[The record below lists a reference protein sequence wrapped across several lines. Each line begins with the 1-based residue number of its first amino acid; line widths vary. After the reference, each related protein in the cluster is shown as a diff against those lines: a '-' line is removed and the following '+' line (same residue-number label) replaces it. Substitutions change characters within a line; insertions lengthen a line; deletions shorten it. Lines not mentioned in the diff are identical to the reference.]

1 MKKNEY
7 RFLSILNNKFLLF
20 FLFSL
25 LIIIK
30 EVFFTWIWSSS
41 DSIAKLQI
49 FNMYMYWP
57 KLLIHI
63 VFAMTIAS
71 GIFLFNKN
79 GRIIYIL
86 IADIV
91 ITILMFL
98 DISYYR
104 NYGNFLS
111 IRHLFHG
118 ELFNPLNKELFNFYK
133 RDILLLIDF
142 IILVPLS
149 IFSLK
154 NDSGK
159 KSRRSIKIFI
169 LSWIINGIII
179 YTSHSLVDIKGV
191 TNGKLTLFEKS
202 FAPQVNMDDLGM
214 VGYHE
219 YDLTSY
225 ILKKDKKLSTEEKV
239 EINKWFEENKETLPD
254 NKYKGLGKGKNLIII
269 QWESLEN
276 FAINY
281 KVDGQEITPNMN
293 KLLSNSL
300 YFDNIY
306 EQNKNGTTSDAE
318 LMANTSLL
326 PISESAYF
334 IQYPW
339 KKQNTLQ
346 RLLEKHGYN
355 TATAIA
361 DKGGVWNWL
370 ENHKSFGVQTIWDSS
385 YFNRDELVGSNITD
399 GSLFRQTE
407 EKIKILKRP
416 YYLFMATATSHGPF
430 DLPTNYRELK
440 LPKVIDD
447 TKLGGYLQSLRYTDK
462 MLGEFLN
469 KLKSDGVLDNSI
481 IVIYGDHGGIN
492 KYYKKEL
499 ENIDFANNN
508 WKQEYLK
515 VPMLIYNPEIKGEV
529 INTYGGLVDLLPT
542 VGYIMGVDKSDFEKT
557 AMGRVLVNTNVNAT
571 INSSG
576 QILGNPKD
584 EKEIRH
590 LQDMYKISNNIIESN
605 YFNN

>member
-7 RFLSILNNKFLLF
+7 KFLSILNNKFLLF

-25 LIIIK
+25 LIILK

-41 DSIAKLQI
+41 DTIAKLQI
-49 FNMYMYWP
+49 FNMYSYWP

-63 VFAMTIAS
+63 VFAMTISS

-98 DISYYR
+98 DVSYYR

-111 IRHLFHG
+111 IRHLFNRD
-118 ELFNPLNKELFNFYK
+118 LFNPLNKELFNFYK

-154 NDSGK
+154 SNSGK
-159 KSRRSIKIFI
+159 ESRRSIKIFI
-169 LSWIINGIII
+169 LIWIINGILI
-179 YTSHSLVDIKGV
+179 YTSHYIVDIKGV
-191 TNGKLTLFEKS
+191 TNGRLTLFEKS

-225 ILKKDKKLSTEEKV
+225 IFRKDKKLSTEEKN

-254 NKYKGLGKGKNLIII
+254 NKYKGIGKGKNLIII

-281 KVDGQEITPNMN
+281 KVDGQEITPNIN
-293 KLLSNSL
+293 KLLKNSL

-346 RLLEKHGYN
+346 RILEKYGYN

-370 ENHKSFGVQTIWDSS
+370 ENHKSFGAQTIWDSS
-385 YFNRDELVGSNITD
+385 YFNRDELIGMNITD

-407 EKIKILKRP
+407 EKIKTLKEP

-430 DLPTNYRELK
+430 DLPANYRELK
-440 LPKVIDD
+440 LPKEIDD

-469 KLKSDGVLDNSI
+469 KLKGDGVLDNSI
-481 IVIYGDHGGIN
+481 VVIYGDHGGIN

-499 ENIDFANNN
+499 ENINFANDN

-542 VGYIMGVDKSDFEKT
+542 VGYIMGVDKNDFEKT

-576 QILGNPKD
+576 QILGKPKD
-584 EKEIRH
+584 ENEIRH
-590 LQDMYKISNNIIESN
+590 LQNMYRISDNIIESN

>member
-7 RFLSILNNKFLLF
+7 KFLSILNNKFLLF

-25 LIIIK
+25 LIILK

-41 DSIAKLQI
+41 DTIAKLQI
-49 FNMYMYWP
+49 FNMYSYWP

-63 VFAMTIAS
+63 VFAMTISS

-98 DISYYR
+98 DVSYYR

-111 IRHLFHG
+111 IRHLFNRD
-118 ELFNPLNKELFNFYK
+118 LFNPLNKELFNFYK

-154 NDSGK
+154 SNSGK
-159 KSRRSIKIFI
+159 ESRRSIKIFI
-169 LSWIINGIII
+169 LIWIINGILI
-179 YTSHSLVDIKGV
+179 YTSHYIVDIKGV
-191 TNGKLTLFEKS
+191 TNGRLTLFEKS

-225 ILKKDKKLSTEEKV
+225 IFRKDKKLSTEEKN

-254 NKYKGLGKGKNLIII
+254 NKYKGIGKGKNLIII

-281 KVDGQEITPNMN
+281 KVDGQEITPNIN
-293 KLLSNSL
+293 KLLKNSL

-346 RLLEKHGYN
+346 RILEKYGYN

-370 ENHKSFGVQTIWDSS
+370 ENHKSFGAQTIWDSS
-385 YFNRDELVGSNITD
+385 YFNRDELIGMNITD

-407 EKIKILKRP
+407 EKIKTLKEP

-430 DLPTNYRELK
+430 DLPANYRELK
-440 LPKVIDD
+440 LPKEIDD

-469 KLKSDGVLDNSI
+469 KLKGDGVLDNSI
-481 IVIYGDHGGIN
+481 VVIYGDHGGIN

-499 ENIDFANNN
+499 ENINFANDN

-542 VGYIMGVDKSDFEKT
+542 VGYIMGVDKNDFEKT

-576 QILGNPKD
+576 QILGKPKD
-584 EKEIRH
+584 ENEIRH
-590 LQDMYKISNNIIESN
+590 LQNMYKISDNIIESN

>member
-7 RFLSILNNKFLLF
+7 KFLLILNNKFLLF

-25 LIIIK
+25 LIILK

-41 DSIAKLQI
+41 DTIAKLQI
-49 FNMYMYWP
+49 FNMYSYWP

-63 VFAMTIAS
+63 VFAMTISS
-71 GIFLFNKN
+71 GVFLFNKN

-98 DISYYR
+98 DVSYYR

-111 IRHLFHG
+111 IRHLFNRD
-118 ELFNPLNKELFNFYK
+118 LFNPLNKELFNFYK

-154 NDSGK
+154 SNSGK
-159 KSRRSIKIFI
+159 ESRRSIKIFI
-169 LSWIINGIII
+169 LIWIINGTLI
-179 YTSHSLVDIKGV
+179 YTSHYLVDIKGV
-191 TNGKLTLFEKS
+191 TNGRLTLFEKS

-225 ILKKDKKLSTEEKV
+225 IFRKDKKLSTEEKN
-239 EINKWFEENKETLPD
+239 EINKWFEENKETLSD

-276 FAINY
+276 FAVNY
-281 KVDGQEITPNMN
+281 KVDGQEITPNIN
-293 KLLSNSL
+293 KLLKNSL

-346 RLLEKHGYN
+346 RILEKYGYN

-370 ENHKSFGVQTIWDSS
+370 ENHKSFGAQTIWDSS
-385 YFNRDELVGSNITD
+385 YFNRDELIGMNITD

-407 EKIKILKRP
+407 EKIKTLKEP

-430 DLPTNYRELK
+430 DLPANYRKLK
-440 LPKVIDD
+440 LPKEIDD

-469 KLKSDGVLDNSI
+469 KLKGDGVLDNSI
-481 IVIYGDHGGIN
+481 VVIYGDHGGIN

-499 ENIDFANNN
+499 ENINFANDN

-542 VGYIMGVDKSDFEKT
+542 VGYIMGVDKNDFEKT

-576 QILGNPKD
+576 QILGKPKD
-584 EKEIRH
+584 ENEIRH
-590 LQDMYKISNNIIESN
+590 LQNMYRISDNIIESN

>member
-7 RFLSILNNKFLLF
+7 KFLLILNNKFLLF

-25 LIIIK
+25 LIILK

-41 DSIAKLQI
+41 DTIAKLQI
-49 FNMYMYWP
+49 FNMYSYWP

-63 VFAMTIAS
+63 VFAMTISS
-71 GIFLFNKN
+71 GVFLFNKN

-98 DISYYR
+98 DVSYYR

-111 IRHLFHG
+111 IRHLFNRD
-118 ELFNPLNKELFNFYK
+118 LFNPLNKELFNFYK

-154 NDSGK
+154 SNSGK
-159 KSRRSIKIFI
+159 ESRRSIKIFI
-169 LSWIINGIII
+169 LIWIINGTLI
-179 YTSHSLVDIKGV
+179 YTSHYLVDIKGV
-191 TNGKLTLFEKS
+191 TNGRLTLFEKS

-225 ILKKDKKLSTEEKV
+225 IFRKDKKLSTEEKN

-276 FAINY
+276 FAVNY
-281 KVDGQEITPNMN
+281 KVDGQEITPNIN
-293 KLLSNSL
+293 KLLKNSL

-346 RLLEKHGYN
+346 RILEKYGYN

-370 ENHKSFGVQTIWDSS
+370 ENHKNFGAQTIWDSS
-385 YFNRDELVGSNITD
+385 YFNRDELIGMNITD

-407 EKIKILKRP
+407 EKIKTLKEP

-430 DLPTNYRELK
+430 DLPANYRKLK
-440 LPKVIDD
+440 LPKEIDD

-469 KLKSDGVLDNSI
+469 KLKGDGVLDNSI
-481 IVIYGDHGGIN
+481 VVIYGDHGGIN

-499 ENIDFANNN
+499 ENINFANDN

-542 VGYIMGVDKSDFEKT
+542 VGYIMGVDKNDFEKT

-576 QILGNPKD
+576 QILGKPKD
-584 EKEIRH
+584 ENEIRH
-590 LQDMYKISNNIIESN
+590 LQNMYRISDNIIESN

>member
-7 RFLSILNNKFLLF
+7 KFLLILNNKFLLF

-25 LIIIK
+25 LIILK

-41 DSIAKLQI
+41 DTIAKLQI
-49 FNMYMYWP
+49 FNMYSYWP

-63 VFAMTIAS
+63 VFAMTISS
-71 GIFLFNKN
+71 GVFLFNKN

-98 DISYYR
+98 DVSYYR

-111 IRHLFHG
+111 IRHLFNRD
-118 ELFNPLNKELFNFYK
+118 LFNPLNKELFNFYK

-154 NDSGK
+154 SNSGK
-159 KSRRSIKIFI
+159 ESRRSIKIFI
-169 LSWIINGIII
+169 LIWIINGTLI
-179 YTSHSLVDIKGV
+179 YTSHYLVDIKGV
-191 TNGKLTLFEKS
+191 TNGRLTLFEKS

-225 ILKKDKKLSTEEKV
+225 IFRKDKKLSTEEKN

-281 KVDGQEITPNMN
+281 KVDGQEITPNIN
-293 KLLSNSL
+293 KLLKNSL

-346 RLLEKHGYN
+346 RILEKYGYN

-370 ENHKSFGVQTIWDSS
+370 ENHKSFGAQTIWDSS
-385 YFNRDELVGSNITD
+385 YFNRDELIGMNITD

-407 EKIKILKRP
+407 EKIKTLKEP

-430 DLPTNYRELK
+430 DLPANYRKLK
-440 LPKVIDD
+440 LPKEIDD

-469 KLKSDGVLDNSI
+469 KLKGDGVLDNSI
-481 IVIYGDHGGIN
+481 VVIYGDHGGIN

-499 ENIDFANNN
+499 ENINFANDN

-542 VGYIMGVDKSDFEKT
+542 VGYIMGVDKNDFEKT

-576 QILGNPKD
+576 QILGKPKD
-584 EKEIRH
+584 ENEIRH
-590 LQDMYKISNNIIESN
+590 LQNMYRISDNIIESN

>member
-7 RFLSILNNKFLLF
+7 KFLLILNNKFLLF

-25 LIIIK
+25 LIILK

-41 DSIAKLQI
+41 DTIAKLQI
-49 FNMYMYWP
+49 FNMYSYWP

-63 VFAMTIAS
+63 VFAMTISS
-71 GIFLFNKN
+71 GVFLFNKN

-98 DISYYR
+98 DVSYYR

-111 IRHLFHG
+111 IRHLFNRD
-118 ELFNPLNKELFNFYK
+118 LFNPLNKELFNFYK

-154 NDSGK
+154 SNSGK
-159 KSRRSIKIFI
+159 ESRRSIKIFI
-169 LSWIINGIII
+169 LIWIINGTLI
-179 YTSHSLVDIKGV
+179 YTSHYLVDIKGV
-191 TNGKLTLFEKS
+191 TNGRLTLFEKS

-225 ILKKDKKLSTEEKV
+225 IFRKDKKLSTEEKN
-239 EINKWFEENKETLPD
+239 EINKWFEENKETLSD

-281 KVDGQEITPNMN
+281 KVDGQEITPNIN
-293 KLLSNSL
+293 KLLKNSL

-346 RLLEKHGYN
+346 RILEKYGYN

-370 ENHKSFGVQTIWDSS
+370 ENHKSFGAQTIWDSS
-385 YFNRDELVGSNITD
+385 YFNRDELIGMNITD

-407 EKIKILKRP
+407 EKIKTLKEP

-430 DLPTNYRELK
+430 DLPANYRKLK
-440 LPKVIDD
+440 LPKEIDD

-469 KLKSDGVLDNSI
+469 KLKGDGVLDNSI
-481 IVIYGDHGGIN
+481 VVIYGDHGGIN

-499 ENIDFANNN
+499 ENINFANDN

-542 VGYIMGVDKSDFEKT
+542 VGYIMGVDKNDFEKT

-576 QILGNPKD
+576 QILGKPKD
-584 EKEIRH
+584 ENEIRH
-590 LQDMYKISNNIIESN
+590 LQNMYRISDNIIESN

>member
-1 MKKNEY
+1 MKKGEY
-7 RFLSILNNKFLLF
+7 KFLSILNNKFILF

-25 LIIIK
+25 LIILK

-41 DSIAKLQI
+41 DSVANLQI

-63 VFAMTIAS
+63 FFAMTISS
-71 GIFLFNKN
+71 GVFLFNKN
-79 GRIIYIL
+79 GRVIYIL
-86 IADIV
+86 IADVV

-98 DISYYR
+98 DVSYYR

-111 IRHLFHG
+111 IRHLFNRD
-118 ELFNPLNKELFNFYK
+118 LFNPLNKELFNFYK

-142 IILVPLS
+142 IIVIPLS

-154 NDSGK
+154 SNSGK
-159 KSRRSIKIFI
+159 ESRRNIKIFI
-169 LSWIINGIII
+169 LIWIINGILI
-179 YTSHSLVDIKGV
+179 YTSHYLVDVKGL
-191 TNGKLTLFEKS
+191 TNGRLTLFEKS

-225 ILKKDKKLSTEEKV
+225 ILRKDKKLSIEEKN

-254 NKYKGLGKGKNLIII
+254 NKYKGLGKGKNLIVI

-293 KLLSNSL
+293 KLLKNSL

-318 LMANTSLL
+318 LMVNTSLL

-346 RLLEKHGYN
+346 RILEKYGYN
-355 TATAIA
+355 TVTAIA

-370 ENHKSFGVQTIWDSS
+370 ENHKSFGAQIIWDSS
-385 YFNRDELVGSNITD
+385 YFNRDELIGINITD

-407 EKIKILKRP
+407 EKIKTLKNP

-430 DLPTNYRELK
+430 DLPANYRELK
-440 LPKVIDD
+440 LPKEIDD

-469 KLKSDGVLDNSI
+469 NLKDDGLLDNSI
-481 IVIYGDHGGIN
+481 VVIYGDHGGIN

-499 ENIDFANNN
+499 ENINFSDNN
-508 WKQEYLK
+508 WKQEFLK

-529 INTYGGLVDLLPT
+529 INTYGGLVDFLPT
-542 VGYIMGVDKSDFEKT
+542 VGYIMGVNKSDFEKT

>member
-1 MKKNEY
+1 
-7 RFLSILNNKFLLF
+7 
-20 FLFSL
+20 
-25 LIIIK
+25 
-30 EVFFTWIWSSS
+30 
-41 DSIAKLQI
+41 
-49 FNMYMYWP
+49 MYSYWP

-71 GIFLFNKN
+71 GVFLFNKN

-98 DISYYR
+98 DVSYYR

-111 IRHLFHG
+111 IRHLFNRD
-118 ELFNPLNKELFNFYK
+118 LFNPLNKELFNFYK

-142 IILVPLS
+142 IILVPIS

-154 NDSGK
+154 SNIGK
-159 KSRRSIKIFI
+159 ESRRSIKIFI
-169 LSWIINGIII
+169 LIWIINGTLI
-179 YTSHSLVDIKGV
+179 YTSHYLVDIKGV
-191 TNGKLTLFEKS
+191 TNGRLTLFEKS

-225 ILKKDKKLSTEEKV
+225 IFRKDKKLSTEEKN

-293 KLLSNSL
+293 KLLKNSL

-318 LMANTSLL
+318 LMSNTSLL

-346 RLLEKHGYN
+346 RILEKYGYN

-370 ENHKSFGVQTIWDSS
+370 ENHKSFGAQTIWDSS
-385 YFNRDELVGSNITD
+385 YFNRDELIGMNITD

-407 EKIKILKRP
+407 EKIKTLKEP

-430 DLPTNYRELK
+430 DLPANYRELK
-440 LPKVIDD
+440 LPKEIDD

-469 KLKSDGVLDNSI
+469 KLKGDGLLDNSI
-481 IVIYGDHGGIN
+481 VVIYGDHGGIN

-499 ENIDFANNN
+499 ENINFANNN

-576 QILGNPKD
+576 QILGKPKD
-584 EKEIRH
+584 ENEIRH
-590 LQDMYKISNNIIESN
+590 LQNMYRISDNIIESN

>member
-7 RFLSILNNKFLLF
+7 KFLLILNNKFLLF

-25 LIIIK
+25 LIILK

-41 DSIAKLQI
+41 DTIAKLQI
-49 FNMYMYWP
+49 FNMYSYWP

-63 VFAMTIAS
+63 VFAMTISS
-71 GIFLFNKN
+71 GVFLFNKN

-98 DISYYR
+98 DVSYYR

-111 IRHLFHG
+111 IRHLFNRD
-118 ELFNPLNKELFNFYK
+118 LFNPLNKELFNFYK

-154 NDSGK
+154 SNSGK
-159 KSRRSIKIFI
+159 ESRRSIKIFI
-169 LSWIINGIII
+169 LIWIINGTLI
-179 YTSHSLVDIKGV
+179 YTSHYLVDIKGV
-191 TNGKLTLFEKS
+191 TNGRLTLFEKS

-225 ILKKDKKLSTEEKV
+225 IFRKDKKLSTEEKN

-276 FAINY
+276 FAVNY
-281 KVDGQEITPNMN
+281 KVDGQEITPNIN
-293 KLLSNSL
+293 KLLKNSL

-346 RLLEKHGYN
+346 RILEKYGYN

-370 ENHKSFGVQTIWDSS
+370 ENHKSFGAQTIWDSS
-385 YFNRDELVGSNITD
+385 YFNRDELIGMNITD

-407 EKIKILKRP
+407 EKIKTLKEP

-430 DLPTNYRELK
+430 DLPANYRKLK
-440 LPKVIDD
+440 LPKEIDD

-469 KLKSDGVLDNSI
+469 KLKGDGVLDNSI
-481 IVIYGDHGGIN
+481 VVIYGDHGGIN

-499 ENIDFANNN
+499 ENINFANDN

-542 VGYIMGVDKSDFEKT
+542 VGYIMGVDKNDFEKT

-576 QILGNPKD
+576 QILGKPKD
-584 EKEIRH
+584 ENEIRH
-590 LQDMYKISNNIIESN
+590 LQNMYRISDNIIESN

>member
-1 MKKNEY
+1 
-7 RFLSILNNKFLLF
+7 
-20 FLFSL
+20 
-25 LIIIK
+25 
-30 EVFFTWIWSSS
+30 
-41 DSIAKLQI
+41 
-49 FNMYMYWP
+49 MYSYWP

-71 GIFLFNKN
+71 GVFLFNKN

-98 DISYYR
+98 DVSYYR

-111 IRHLFHG
+111 IRHLFNRD
-118 ELFNPLNKELFNFYK
+118 LFNPLNKELFNFYK

-142 IILVPLS
+142 IILVPIS

-154 NDSGK
+154 SNIGK
-159 KSRRSIKIFI
+159 ESRRSIKIFI
-169 LSWIINGIII
+169 LIWIINGTLI
-179 YTSHSLVDIKGV
+179 YTSHYLVDIKGV
-191 TNGKLTLFEKS
+191 TNGRLTLFEKS

-225 ILKKDKKLSTEEKV
+225 IFRKDKKLSTEEKN

-293 KLLSNSL
+293 KLLKNSL

-318 LMANTSLL
+318 LMSNTSLL

-346 RLLEKHGYN
+346 RILEKYGYN

-370 ENHKSFGVQTIWDSS
+370 ENHKSFGAQTIWDSS
-385 YFNRDELVGSNITD
+385 YFNRDELIGMNITD

-407 EKIKILKRP
+407 EKIKTLKEP

-430 DLPTNYRELK
+430 DLPANYRELK
-440 LPKVIDD
+440 LPKEIDD

-469 KLKSDGVLDNSI
+469 KLKGDGLLDNSI
-481 IVIYGDHGGIN
+481 VVIYGDHGGIN

-499 ENIDFANNN
+499 ENINFANNN

-576 QILGNPKD
+576 QILGKPKD

>member
-41 DSIAKLQI
+41 DSIAKLQT

-63 VFAMTIAS
+63 AFAMTIAS

-111 IRHLFHG
+111 IRHLFHR
-118 ELFNPLNKELFNFYK
+118 ELFNPLNKELFKFYK

-159 KSRRSIKIFI
+159 ESRRNIKIFI
-169 LSWIINGIII
+169 LSWIINGILI

-191 TNGKLTLFEKS
+191 TNGRLTLFEKS

-339 KKQNTLQ
+339 KN
-346 RLLEKHGYN
+346 
-355 TATAIA
+355 
-361 DKGGVWNWL
+361 
-370 ENHKSFGVQTIWDSS
+370 
-385 YFNRDELVGSNITD
+385 
-399 GSLFRQTE
+399 
-407 EKIKILKRP
+407 KIHFK
-416 YYLFMATATSHGPF
+416 
-430 DLPTNYRELK
+430 
-440 LPKVIDD
+440 
-447 TKLGGYLQSLRYTDK
+447 
-462 MLGEFLN
+462 
-469 KLKSDGVLDNSI
+469 
-481 IVIYGDHGGIN
+481 
-492 KYYKKEL
+492 
-499 ENIDFANNN
+499 DF
-508 WKQEYLK
+508 
-515 VPMLIYNPEIKGEV
+515 
-529 INTYGGLVDLLPT
+529 
-542 VGYIMGVDKSDFEKT
+542 
-557 AMGRVLVNTNVNAT
+557 
-571 INSSG
+571 
-576 QILGNPKD
+576 
-584 EKEIRH
+584 
-590 LQDMYKISNNIIESN
+590 
-605 YFNN
+605 

>member
-41 DSIAKLQI
+41 DSIAKLQT

-63 VFAMTIAS
+63 AFAMTIAS

-111 IRHLFHG
+111 IRHLFHR
-118 ELFNPLNKELFNFYK
+118 ELFNPLNKELFKFYK

-159 KSRRSIKIFI
+159 ESRRNIKIFI
-169 LSWIINGIII
+169 LSWIINGILI

-191 TNGKLTLFEKS
+191 TNGRLTLFEKS

-225 ILKKDKKLSTEEKV
+225 ILKKT
-239 EINKWFEENKETLPD
+239 
-254 NKYKGLGKGKNLIII
+254 
-269 QWESLEN
+269 
-276 FAINY
+276 
-281 KVDGQEITPNMN
+281 
-293 KLLSNSL
+293 
-300 YFDNIY
+300 
-306 EQNKNGTTSDAE
+306 
-318 LMANTSLL
+318 
-326 PISESAYF
+326 
-334 IQYPW
+334 
-339 KKQNTLQ
+339 
-346 RLLEKHGYN
+346 
-355 TATAIA
+355 
-361 DKGGVWNWL
+361 
-370 ENHKSFGVQTIWDSS
+370 KS
-385 YFNRDELVGSNITD
+385 
-399 GSLFRQTE
+399 
-407 EKIKILKRP
+407 
-416 YYLFMATATSHGPF
+416 
-430 DLPTNYRELK
+430 
-440 LPKVIDD
+440 
-447 TKLGGYLQSLRYTDK
+447 
-462 MLGEFLN
+462 
-469 KLKSDGVLDNSI
+469 
-481 IVIYGDHGGIN
+481 
-492 KYYKKEL
+492 
-499 ENIDFANNN
+499 
-508 WKQEYLK
+508 
-515 VPMLIYNPEIKGEV
+515 
-529 INTYGGLVDLLPT
+529 
-542 VGYIMGVDKSDFEKT
+542 
-557 AMGRVLVNTNVNAT
+557 
-571 INSSG
+571 
-576 QILGNPKD
+576 
-584 EKEIRH
+584 
-590 LQDMYKISNNIIESN
+590 
-605 YFNN
+605 

>member
-111 IRHLFHG
+111 IRHLFHE

-346 RLLEKHGYN
+346 QRACPRN
-355 TATAIA
+355 TFH
-361 DKGGVWNWL
+361 
-370 ENHKSFGVQTIWDSS
+370 NH
-385 YFNRDELVGSNITD
+385 
-399 GSLFRQTE
+399 
-407 EKIKILKRP
+407 LK
-416 YYLFMATATSHGPF
+416 
-430 DLPTNYRELK
+430 
-440 LPKVIDD
+440 
-447 TKLGGYLQSLRYTDK
+447 
-462 MLGEFLN
+462 
-469 KLKSDGVLDNSI
+469 NS
-481 IVIYGDHGGIN
+481 V
-492 KYYKKEL
+492 
-499 ENIDFANNN
+499 
-508 WKQEYLK
+508 
-515 VPMLIYNPEIKGEV
+515 
-529 INTYGGLVDLLPT
+529 
-542 VGYIMGVDKSDFEKT
+542 
-557 AMGRVLVNTNVNAT
+557 
-571 INSSG
+571 NSS
-576 QILGNPKD
+576 
-584 EKEIRH
+584 R
-590 LQDMYKISNNIIESN
+590 
-605 YFNN
+605 

>member
-111 IRHLFHG
+111 IRHLFHE

-346 RLLEKHGYN
+346 RLLEKYGYN

-385 YFNRDELVGSNITD
+385 YFNRDELIGSNITD

-407 EKIKILKRP
+407 EKIKTLKRP

-440 LPKVIDD
+440 LPKEIDD

-469 KLKSDGVLDNSI
+469 KLKGDGVLDNSI